1 VYGSSPAC
9 AATVYVYAAVLPGR
23 VQGFHCAPQATVAG
37 RSGEVL
43 GVIYVVASPPWKV
56 TSM

>member
-1 VYGSSPAC
+1 VYGSSSAC
-9 AATVYVYAAVLPGR
+9 VATVYIYAAVLPGR
-23 VQGFHCAPQATVAG
+23 VQGFHYAPQAIVAG

-43 GVIYVVASPPWKV
+43 GVIYVVASPPRKV